1 MESSDR
7 KVAAFCEPD
16 RAALHEKTS
25 SAISIGAN
33 VSMPLH
39 FLGYPVGYS
48 VPLLWCFP
56 ASLFGSF
63 RASNMAA
70 WVVFP
75 WFVCRHGYSHFVR
88 SILAPKL
95 RSPGA

>member
-16 RAALHEKTS
+16 RPALYEKTS
-25 SAISIGAN
+25 SALSIGAN

-39 FLGYPVGYS
+39 FLGNPVGYS

-56 ASLFGSF
+56 ASLFRSLW
-63 RASNMAA
+63 ASNMAA
-70 WVVFP
+70 WVVLP
-75 WFVCRHGYSHFVR
+75 WFV
-88 SILAPKL
+88 
-95 RSPGA
+95 

>member
-16 RAALHEKTS
+16 RAALHEKAS
-25 SAISIGAN
+25 SALSIGAN

-39 FLGYPVGYS
+39 FLGYPVGYP

-56 ASLFGSF
+56 ASLLRSLW
-63 RASNMAA
+63 ASNMAA
-70 WVVFP
+70 WIVFP
-75 WFVCRHGYSHFVR
+75 WFVYRNGYSHFVR
-88 SILAPKL
+88 SDLAPKL
-95 RSPGA
+95 RSPRA